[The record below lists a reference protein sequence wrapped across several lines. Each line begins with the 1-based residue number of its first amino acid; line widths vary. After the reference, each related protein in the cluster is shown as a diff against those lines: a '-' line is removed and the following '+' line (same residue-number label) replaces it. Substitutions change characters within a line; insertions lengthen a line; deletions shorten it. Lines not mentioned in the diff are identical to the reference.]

1 MKIAAVSENR
11 LFYFGPAKG
20 GDLEGESRSPSED
33 ADEKALRERC
43 GSGDVSAFEELYR
56 THGARMKS
64 LAANLLGSRTDAED
78 AVQETFLKIYRGASS
93 FRGAAKLSTWTYR
106 ILVNTC
112 LDQRRRKG
120 RAPDLTASGQ
130 ADEPEAEIRAPAADH
145 PLRMDLEASLARLE
159 QTHRTVFLL
168 FEVEGFTHR
177 EVGEIVGVPEGKS
190 RTLLF
195 ESKREL
201 QRLLRRRGISGEVR
215 A

>member
-1 MKIAAVSENR
+1 
-11 LFYFGPAKG
+11 
-20 GDLEGESRSPSED
+20 
-33 ADEKALRERC
+33 
-43 GSGDVSAFEELYR
+43 
-56 THGARMKS
+56 MKS
-64 LAANLLGSRTDAED
+64 LAANLLGSRSDAED

-120 RAPDLTASGQ
+120 RAPDLTPPGPE
-130 ADEPEAEIRAPAADH
+130 EPEGELRAPAADH
-145 PLRMDLEASLARLE
+145 PLRMDLEASLASLE
-159 QTHRTVFLL
+159 EKHRTVFLL

-201 QRLLRRRGISGEVR
+201 QRLLRRRGIAGETR

>member
-11 LFYFGPAKG
+11 LFFFGPAKG
-20 GDLEGESRSPSED
+20 GNLEGESRSPRED
-33 ADEKALRERC
+33 DDEKALRERC

-64 LAANLLGSRTDAED
+64 LAANLLGSRSDAED

-120 RAPDLTASGQ
+120 RAPDLKASGPE
-130 ADEPEAEIRAPAADH
+130 EPEGELRAPAADH
-145 PLRMDLEASLARLE
+145 PLRMDLEASLASLE
-159 QTHRTVFLL
+159 EKHRTVFLL

-201 QRLLRRRGISGEVR
+201 QRLLRRRGISGETR

>member
-1 MKIAAVSENR
+1 VKVAAVSENR
-11 LFYFGPAKG
+11 LFFFGPAKG
-20 GDLEGESRSPSED
+20 GNLEGESRSPSED

-64 LAANLLGSRTDAED
+64 LAANLLGSRSDAED

-120 RAPDLTASGQ
+120 RAPNLTQ
-130 ADEPEAEIRAPAADH
+130 AEEPDAELRAPAADH
-145 PLRMDLEASLARLE
+145 PLRMDLEASLASLE
-159 QTHRTVFLL
+159 QKHRTVFLL

-177 EVGEIVGVPEGKS
+177 EVGEILGVPEGKS

-201 QRLLRRRGISGEVR
+201 QRLLRRRGTAGEMR

>member
-1 MKIAAVSENR
+1 VKIAAVSENR
-11 LFYFGPAKG
+11 LFFFGPAKG
-20 GDLEGESRSPSED
+20 GNLEGESRSPSED

-56 THGARMKS
+56 THGGRMKS
-64 LAANLLGSRTDAED
+64 LAANLLGSRSDAED

-120 RAPDLTASGQ
+120 RAPDLTGSGQ
-130 ADEPEAEIRAPAADH
+130 ADEPAGEIRAPAADH
-145 PLRMDLEASLARLE
+145 PLRMDLEASLASLE
-159 QTHRTVFLL
+159 QKHRTVFLL

-177 EVGEIVGVPEGKS
+177 EVGEILGVPEGKS

-195 ESKREL
+195 ESKRVL

>member
-1 MKIAAVSENR
+1 VKIAAVSENR

-64 LAANLLGSRTDAED
+64 LAANLLGSRSDAED

-120 RAPDLTASGQ
+120 RAPDLTPSGPE
-130 ADEPEAEIRAPAADH
+130 EPEGELRAPAADH
-145 PLRMDLEASLARLE
+145 PLRMDLEASLASLE
-159 QTHRTVFLL
+159 EKHRTVFLL

-177 EVGEIVGVPEGKS
+177 EVGEILGVPEGKS

-201 QRLLRRRGISGEVR
+201 QRLLRRRGISGEAR

>member
-1 MKIAAVSENR
+1 VKIAAISENR
-11 LFYFGPAKG
+11 LFFFGPAKG
-20 GDLEGESRSPSED
+20 GDLEGESRSPNED

-64 LAANLLGSRTDAED
+64 LAANLLGSRSDAED

-120 RAPDLTASGQ
+120 RVPDLTQ
-130 ADEPEAEIRAPAADH
+130 ADEPEAAMRAPAADH

-159 QTHRTVFLL
+159 QKHRTVFLL

-177 EVGEIVGVPEGKS
+177 EVGEILGVPEGKS

-201 QRLLRRRGISGEVR
+201 QRLLRRRGISGE
-215 A
+215 APA

>member
-1 MKIAAVSENR
+1 VKIAAVSENR
-11 LFYFGPAKG
+11 LFFFGPARG
-20 GDLEGESRSPSED
+20 GDLEDESRSPSED

-64 LAANLLGSRTDAED
+64 LAANLLGSRSDAED

-120 RAPDLTASGQ
+120 RNPDLAASGPE
-130 ADEPEAEIRAPAADH
+130 EPEGELRAPASDH
-145 PLRMDLEASLARLE
+145 PLRMDLEASLASLE
-159 QTHRTVFLL
+159 EKHRTVFLL

-201 QRLLRRRGISGEVR
+201 QRLLRRRGISGETR

>member
-1 MKIAAVSENR
+1 VKVAAVSENR
-11 LFYFGPAKG
+11 LFFFGPSKG
-20 GDLEGESRSPSED
+20 GNLEGESRSPSED
-33 ADEKALRERC
+33 PDEQALRERC

-56 THGARMKS
+56 SHGARIKS
-64 LAANLLGSRTDAED
+64 LAANLLGSRSDAED

-120 RAPDLTASGQ
+120 RAPDLTQ
-130 ADEPEAEIRAPAADH
+130 AEEPDAELRAPAADH
-145 PLRMDLEASLARLE
+145 PLRMDLEASLASLE
-159 QTHRTVFLL
+159 QKHRTVFLL
-168 FEVEGFTHR
+168 FEVEGFTLR
-177 EVGEIVGVPEGKS
+177 EVGEILGVPEGKS

-201 QRLLRRRGISGEVR
+201 QRLLRRRGIAGEMR